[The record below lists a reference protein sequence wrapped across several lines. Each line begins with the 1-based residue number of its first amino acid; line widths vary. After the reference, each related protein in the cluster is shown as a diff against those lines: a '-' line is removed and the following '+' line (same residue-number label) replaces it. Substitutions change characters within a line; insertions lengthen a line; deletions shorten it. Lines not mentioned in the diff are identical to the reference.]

1 MGVVVKKSFDFVDA
15 GRTFACRIE
24 EARRPNTTA
33 WWWFTV
39 SSDNHR
45 YAPFH
50 FDATDTED
58 SVRARIVGFYDN
70 RLARRDAP
78 RQPWRRPEKAATPVV
93 PANPDDPARPAGE
106 SPPPPAS
113 NNGQSGD

>member
-1 MGVVVKKSFDFVDA
+1 MGAVVKKSLNFEDA
-15 GRTFACRIE
+15 GRLFACRVE
-24 EARRPNTTA
+24 EARSPNTTA

-39 SSDNHR
+39 SSDSHR

-50 FDATDTED
+50 SDASDTED

-78 RQPWRRPEKAATPVV
+78 RQPWRRPDNVAAPVAPV
-93 PANPDDPARPAGE
+93 APDAPAAPLDAA
-106 SPPPPAS
+106 SLPAS
-113 NNGQSGD
+113 NADQNGA